1 FTAEV
6 APAAEGFT
14 IRHRAAKARVLVL
27 TARSAELHEKL
38 PAKAPADTSKLVLSP
53 MPGLVVSMDVEIG
66 QQVRE
71 GEIVCVLEAMKMQN
85 ILRAERD
92 AVVKAV
98 NAKAGDPVAAD
109 QVLVEFG

>member
-1 FTAEV
+1 
-6 APAAEGFT
+6 
-14 IRHRAAKARVLVL
+14 
-27 TARSAELHEKL
+27 
-38 PAKAPADTSKLVLSP
+38 
-53 MPGLVVSMDVEIG
+53 
-66 QQVRE
+66 VRE

-109 QVLVEFG
+109 QVLVEFS